1 MRPREHFIARPVE
14 SLQHM
19 LRVLAQGDE
28 RLVPVIPDGTYSQ
41 NTMAAVTAF
50 QRRYGLPVTGVTDQA
65 TWDKIV
71 EAYHEERVHQEP
83 AEPILIIL
91 NPAQVIHAGEHNHH
105 VHLVQAILLVL
116 NDVYPNIPKV
126 EVNGTMD
133 KSTVTAV
140 QKFQEISGLPETG
153 DVDKVTWQHLAKQ
166 YSLAA
171 GNGTGIPNRFIIR

>member
-1 MRPREHFIARPVE
+1 MRPREHFIERPVE

-71 EAYHEERVHQEP
+71 EAYHDERVHQEP

-91 NPAQVIHAGEHNHH
+91 NPRQVLRAGEHNHH

-116 NDVYPNIPKV
+116 SDVYPNIPKV

-133 KSTVTAV
+133 GPTVDAV
-140 QKFQEISGLPETG
+140 KKFQGMCGLPETG
-153 DVDKVTWQHLAKQ
+153 DVDKRTWQYLAKH